1 MLDIAIDLVRQAGEL
16 LRQGH
21 HSGAAEVL
29 HKSSAVDLVTEYDL
43 ASEQLIVAG
52 LRQRFPDHAIYGEET
67 GGELP
72 ASGPVWVVDP
82 LDGTTN
88 FAHGYPVFCVTLALL
103 VDGQPELG
111 VTFDPLR
118 DELFWAQRGQGAWGN
133 QGRLRVS
140 ASADLAASLLATGFA
155 YDRAS
160 NLDNNL
166 AEFNHFVPRTRG
178 VRRGG
183 SAALDIAWVAA
194 GRLDGYWERGINV
207 WDLAAGVLLVREA
220 GGVATTYAGR
230 PWQSND
236 RNVAAANSVL
246 HTALLDGLRIA
257 RVGLPALD
265 CV

>member
-1 MLDIAIDLVRQAGEL
+1 MLEVAIDLVRQAGAL

-21 HSGAAEVL
+21 QSGPGPVL

-52 LRQRFPDHAIYGEET
+52 LRQRFPDHAILGEET

-72 ASGPVWVVDP
+72 AAGPVWVVDP
-82 LDGTTN
+82 LDGSTN
-88 FAHGYPVFCVTLALL
+88 FAHGYPVFSVTLALL
-103 VDGQPELG
+103 VDSRPELG

-140 ASADLAASLLATGFA
+140 ASADLGASLLATGFA

-160 NLDNNL
+160 NGDNNL
-166 AEFNHFVPRTRG
+166 AEFSYFVPRTRG

-194 GRLDGYWERGINV
+194 GRLDGYWERGIQT

-220 GGVATTYAGR
+220 GGIATTYNGQ
-230 PWQSND
+230 PWQPGD

-246 HTALLDGLRIA
+246 HSALLEGLQIA
-257 RVGLPALD
+257 RVDLPTPM
-265 CV
+265 